1 MNPAL
6 LAAFPVAFPIFSG
19 MALLLF
25 PIRNQVYIANKP
37 VQLKDGGRLADIAPT
52 LLELINLPIPG
63 EMTGESLI
71 KTKNT

>member
-1 MNPAL
+1 MRFFPYLQEKAVHSLNPVPL
-6 LAAFPVAFPIFSG
+6 VH
-19 MALLLF
+19 
-25 PIRNQVYIANKP
+25 IANKP